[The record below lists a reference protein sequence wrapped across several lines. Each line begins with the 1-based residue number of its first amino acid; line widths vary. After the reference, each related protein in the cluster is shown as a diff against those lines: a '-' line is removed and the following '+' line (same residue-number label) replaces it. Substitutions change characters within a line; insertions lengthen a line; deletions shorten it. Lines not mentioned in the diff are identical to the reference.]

1 MKKNL
6 RLKMKKQFEFTVIDR
21 TKYTF
26 EVEVESDEAFDG
38 LMDDFDEKMDGLTN
52 ADDVRIW
59 LSRKH
64 IDFESDSGCYEGSE
78 IE

>member
-1 MKKNL
+1 MKE
-6 RLKMKKQFEFTVIDR
+6 QFEFTVIDR
-21 TKYTF
+21 TKYVF
-26 EVEVESDEAFDG
+26 EVEVESDEAFDS
-38 LMDDFDEKMDGLTN
+38 LMDDFDEEMDNLAN

-64 IDFESDSGCYEGSE
+64 IDFETDCGCYEGSE

>member
-1 MKKNL
+1 
-6 RLKMKKQFEFTVIDR
+6 MKKQFEFTVIDR

-38 LMDDFDEKMDGLTN
+38 LMDDFDEKMDNLAN

-64 IDFESDSGCYEGSE
+64 IDFESDGGCYEGSE

>member
-1 MKKNL
+1 
-6 RLKMKKQFEFTVIDR
+6 
-21 TKYTF
+21 
-26 EVEVESDEAFDG
+26 
-38 LMDDFDEKMDGLTN
+38 MDDFDEEMDNFEN

-64 IDFESDSGCYEGSE
+64 IDFETDCGCYEGSE